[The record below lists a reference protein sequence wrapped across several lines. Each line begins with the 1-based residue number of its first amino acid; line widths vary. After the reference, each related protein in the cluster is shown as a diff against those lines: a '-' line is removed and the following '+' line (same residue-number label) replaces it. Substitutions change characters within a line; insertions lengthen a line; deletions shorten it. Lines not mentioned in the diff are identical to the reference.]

1 LALKPLM
8 IHKIYVF
15 DIGCGTSHI
24 GLWGSVVLLIK
35 SSDLENFMFLT
46 LLESKK
52 IYLIISYV

>member
-1 LALKPLM
+1 M